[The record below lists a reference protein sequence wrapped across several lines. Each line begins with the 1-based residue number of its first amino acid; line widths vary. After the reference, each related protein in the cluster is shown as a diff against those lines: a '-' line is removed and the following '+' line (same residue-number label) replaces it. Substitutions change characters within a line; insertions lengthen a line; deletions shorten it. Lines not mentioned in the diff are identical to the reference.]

1 MKRAFAVALLL
12 LSFASAVFAEGGGG
26 APPTLSNNSPMGQ
39 GKP

>member
-12 LSFASAVFAEGGGG
+12 LSFATAALAEGVG
-26 APPTLSNNSPMGQ
+26 PPPNASNNTPVGQ

>member
-12 LSFASAVFAEGGGG
+12 LSFASTVFAEGPGM
-26 APPTLSNNSPMGQ
+26 PPSSLSSSPT